1 MAAKVLV
8 GIALGSNLG
17 DRHAELDAG
26 ISFLRDLSLNRQLR
40 ESPRIET
47 VPVDC
52 PPGSQNFLN
61 SVAEIEVDPELLPP
75 RELMLRLQ
83 SFEQSRGRP
92 AERETNAPRP
102 LDLDIIY
109 FGDRFIQEPGLII
122 PHPRA
127 AQRNFVLQPLSD
139 LRPDLVLPGQGKT
152 VRELFLDTMPVGFAW
167 KTPSVRGTVI
177 NDALRAKNHP
187 RLDL

>member
-17 DRHAELDAG
+17 DRQAELDAG
-26 ISFLRDLSLNRQLR
+26 ISFLRDLSLDGRAR

-47 VPVDC
+47 APVDC

-61 SVAEIEVDPELLPP
+61 SVAEIELDPEIMPP

-83 SFEQSRGRP
+83 AFERERGRP
-92 AERETNAPRP
+92 GERAVNTPRP

-109 FGDRFIQEPGLII
+109 FGDRIIEEPDLVI

-127 AQRNFVLQPLSD
+127 AQRRFVLQPLSH
-139 LRPDLVLPGQGKT
+139 LRPELVLPGQTKT
-152 VRELFLDTMPVGFAW
+152 VRELLN
-167 KTPSVRGTVI
+167 SV
-177 NDALRAKNHP
+177 
-187 RLDL
+187 